1 MNRPIPQHDLLEL
14 CQRGVRAALDAGA
27 DQAEVFATSHTESE
41 ASLEKNDLN
50 QTRRV
55 EETTFGIRVLKSGS
69 MGFCTSNQASALT
82 EAAREAVLLAGLSP
96 ADENNGLPSGE
107 ALQDAAPAV
116 DPDLLDL
123 GVPELT
129 SLCMELLE
137 STRSQDARLTIDS
150 GSVSVTH
157 GTQAIASSEGTQA
170 SFEGAN
176 AGGYLFGMCVDGE
189 AVGSFS
195 YDGDTVRNAADL
207 RPRLESAFS
216 RFVKKC
222 AGAMD
227 AESGESFRGSIILPP
242 DTVQEFLIGNLLAM
256 LGADRVR
263 LGQSPFAQKV
273 GESIASPLFT
283 LVEEGPGL
291 PEFRLAPFDRE
302 GTPRQRMPLVVD
314 GVLQGF
320 LSNSYEARAAQS
332 ASTGHATGGASSTPH
347 VGPSCL
353 SLAGGT
359 TPLDSLSD
367 IERGV
372 LVTRFSGSTNPI
384 TGDFSG
390 VIKGGFLIR
399 DGERT
404 PIEETTMAGNIY
416 DCLKNISAVSNE
428 RRLINGSAYLPAL
441 RIDDVSISAS

>member
-1 MNRPIPQHDLLEL
+1 MNRPIPQHELLEL
-14 CQRGVRAALDAGA
+14 CQRGVQAALTAGA

-55 EETTFGIRVLKSGS
+55 EETTFGIRVLKAGS
-69 MGFCTSNQASALT
+69 MGFCTSNQASSLN

-96 ADENNGLPSGE
+96 ADEFNGLPSGTPLE
-107 ALQDAAPAV
+107 DAAPAV
-116 DPDLLDL
+116 DADLLSL

-129 SLCMELLE
+129 QLCMDLLE
-137 STRSQDARLTIDS
+137 STRAQDARLTIDS
-150 GSVSVTH
+150 GSVSVSH
-157 GTQAIASSEGTQA
+157 GTQAIASSEGVQA

-195 YDGDTVRNAADL
+195 YDGDTVRRASEL
-207 RPRLESAFS
+207 RPRLEDAFS

-227 AESGESFRGSIILPP
+227 AERGESFRGSIVLPP
-242 DTVQEFLIGNLLAM
+242 DTVQEFLIGNLMAM

-263 LGQSPFAQKV
+263 LGQSPLAQKL
-273 GESIASPLFT
+273 GESVASSLFT
-283 LVEEGPGL
+283 LTEEGAGL

-302 GTPRQRMPLVVD
+302 GTLRQRTPLIQS

-320 LSNSYEARAAQS
+320 LSNAYEARASQS
-332 ASTGHATGGASSTPH
+332 TSTGHATGGAASTPH

-353 SLAGGT
+353 SLAAGDT
-359 TPLDSLSD
+359 ALDDLTN

-399 DGERT
+399 DGKRT
-404 PIEETTMAGNIY
+404 PIEETTMAGNLY
-416 DCLKNISAVSNE
+416 DCLQNISAVSSE
-428 RRLINGSAYLPAL
+428 RRLINGSTCLPSL

>member
-1 MNRPIPQHDLLEL
+1 MNRPIPQQELLEL
-14 CQRGVRAALDAGA
+14 CQRGVQAALSAGA

-55 EETTFGIRVLKSGS
+55 EETTFGIRVLKAGS
-69 MGFCTSNQASALT
+69 MGFCTSNQSSSLQ

-96 ADENNGLPSGE
+96 ADEHNGLPEGA
-107 ALQDAAPAV
+107 ALEDALPAV
-116 DPDLLDL
+116 DPELLKL
-123 GVPELT
+123 EIPELT

-137 STRSQDARLTIDS
+137 TTCAQDPRLTIDS
-150 GSVSVTH
+150 GSVSVSH
-157 GTQAIASSEGTQA
+157 GTQAIASSEGVQA

-195 YDGDTVRNAADL
+195 YDGDTVRSAADL
-207 RPRLESAFS
+207 RPRLEKAFT

-227 AESGESFRGSIILPP
+227 AQKGESFRGAIILPP
-242 DTVQEFLIGNLLAM
+242 DTVQEFLMGNLLGM

-263 LGQSPFAQKV
+263 LGQSPLAQKL

-283 LVEEGPGL
+283 LTEEGAGL
-291 PEFRLAPFDRE
+291 PEFRLAHFDRE
-302 GTPRQRMPLVVD
+302 GTLRRRMPLVS
-314 GVLQGF
+314 GGILQGF
-320 LSNSYEARAAQS
+320 LSNAYEARAAQS
-332 ASTGHATGGASSTPH
+332 TSTGHATGGASSTPS

-353 SLAGGT
+353 SLAAGD
-359 TPLDSLSD
+359 TPLEALTQ

-390 VIKGGFLIR
+390 VIKGGFLIQ
-399 DGERT
+399 DGKRT
-404 PIEETTMAGNIY
+404 PIEETTMAGNLY
-416 DCLKNISAVSNE
+416 DCLQNISAVSTE
-428 RRLINGSAYLPAL
+428 RRLINGSACLPAL